1 MIPMSVESGT
11 ELNSAFLETKER
23 EDWKRL
29 NQKFSNGKQQE
40 KKRDEK
46 AAGKDKVRQDKMETE
61 SRRSGISNYSKVTR
75 SVQGTFISSGK

>member
-1 MIPMSVESGT
+1 LLNAALERNDTERDKAEDDGMIPMNKEPGT
-11 ELNSAFLETKER
+11 ELNSAFLENKER

-46 AAGKDKVRQDKMETE
+46 EAKKEKVKQDKLETQ
-61 SRRSGISNYSKVTR
+61 S
-75 SVQGTFISSGK
+75 